1 MIKSISAI
9 NYRNERIDMVL
20 DKPELSGFIV
30 RKIDGLG
37 PAKANINVTDTIRQ
51 DCHQETLLYPCNFLA
66 KM

>member
-37 PAKANINVTDTIRQ
+37 PAKANINVTDIITTDGGIFNSAR
-51 DCHQETLLYPCNFLA
+51 LSSR
-66 KM
+66 M